1 MISISDTQINH
12 MGQGLRNWGGG
23 GGGGGGRGKTV
34 TFSFFKNALTI
45 AERGHCHVEDGHV

>member
-12 MGQGLRNWGGG
+12 MGQGLRNWG